1 MHLHMQ
7 VNMHVH
13 FDHNNDGLFS
23 QVARELA
30 NAIDWVTGPALPE
43 QQKRDLTL
51 AEAQNRK
58 FSDLVV

>member
-1 MHLHMQ
+1 MHAHI
-7 VNMHVH
+7 HVH

-30 NAIDWVTGPALPE
+30 NAMDWVTGPALPE